1 MRKIIIIPARIQ
13 SERLPEKPLRLIKNK
28 PMIKWT
34 FDAGIKSSADKVQVA
49 TDSVKISKL
58 FNSKDIVMTSAD
70 HNSGTDRVYE
80 AVAKLGLNDNDVII
94 NLQGDEPFIDPDDL
108 NNLFDIFSKK
118 NVSMATLYSD
128 LISKSDINNPNIV
141 KVVVRNGIALNFFR
155 NTKLQKNLFIHQG
168 VYAFKYKILKN
179 FISWKPSENEKNF
192 KLEQFRAMDNGVTI
206 NVLKSVSEVHLG
218 VDTEEDLNR
227 ANEIAKENNY

>member
-1 MRKIIIIPARIQ
+1 M
-13 SERLPEKPLRLIKNK
+13 
-28 PMIKWT
+28 
-34 FDAGIKSSADKVQVA
+34 
-49 TDSVKISKL
+49 
-58 FNSKDIVMTSAD
+58 
-70 HNSGTDRVYE
+70 
-80 AVAKLGLNDNDVII
+80 NDNDVII

-168 VYAFKYKILKN
+168 VYAFKYKILKD
-179 FISWKPSENEKNF
+179 FISWKPSENEKKF
-192 KLEQFRAMDNGVTI
+192 KLEQFRAMDNGVKI

>member
-1 MRKIIIIPARIQ
+1 MRKILIIPARIQ
-13 SERLPEKPLRLIKNK
+13 SERLPEKPLRLIQNK

-49 TDSVKISKL
+49 TDSMKISKL

-80 AVAKLGLNDNDVII
+80 AVAKLGLNENDVII
-94 NLQGDEPFIDPDDL
+94 NLQGDEPFIDPIDL
-108 NNLFDIFSKK
+108 NNLFDIFLKK
-118 NVSMATLYSD
+118 NVSMATLYSN
-128 LISKSDINNPNIV
+128 LISKNDINNPNIV
-141 KVVVRNGIALNFFR
+141 KVAVRNGIALNFFR
-155 NTKLQKNLFIHQG
+155 KTKLQKNLFIHQG
-168 VYAFKYKILKN
+168 VYAFKYKILKD
-179 FISWKPSENEKNF
+179 FISWNPSENEKKF
-192 KLEQFRAMDNGVTI
+192 KLEQFRAMDNGVKI

>member
-1 MRKIIIIPARIQ
+1 
-13 SERLPEKPLRLIKNK
+13 
-28 PMIKWT
+28 MIKWT

-155 NTKLQKNLFIHQG
+155 KTKLQKNLFIHQG
-168 VYAFKYKILKN
+168 VYAFKYKILKD
-179 FISWKPSENEKNF
+179 FISWNPSENEKKF
-192 KLEQFRAMDNGVTI
+192 KLEQFRAMDNGVKI

>member
-1 MRKIIIIPARIQ
+1 MKKILIIPARIQ

-58 FNSKDIVMTSAD
+58 FNSKHIVMTSPN

-80 AVAKLGLNDNDVII
+80 AVSKIGLNDNDVII

-128 LISKSDINNPNIV
+128 LIRKSDINNPNIV

-155 NTKLQKNLFIHQG
+155 KTKLQKNLFIHQG

-192 KLEQFRAMDNGVTI
+192 KLEQFRAIDNGVRI

>member
-1 MRKIIIIPARIQ
+1 MKKILIIPARIQ

-58 FNSKDIVMTSAD
+58 FNSKHIVMTSPN

-80 AVAKLGLNDNDVII
+80 AVSKIGLNDNDVII

-155 NTKLQKNLFIHQG
+155 KTKLQKNLFIHQG
-168 VYAFKYKILKN
+168 VYAFKYKMLKN
-179 FISWKPSENEKNF
+179 FISWNPSEKEKNY

-218 VDTEEDLNR
+218 VDTEEDLIR

>member
-1 MRKIIIIPARIQ
+1 
-13 SERLPEKPLRLIKNK
+13 
-28 PMIKWT
+28 MIKWT

-94 NLQGDEPFIDPDDL
+94 NLQGDEPFIEPDDL

-118 NVSMATLYSD
+118 NVSMATLYLS
-128 LISKSDINNPNIV
+128 LIHI
-141 KVVVRNGIALNFFR
+141 
-155 NTKLQKNLFIHQG
+155 
-168 VYAFKYKILKN
+168 
-179 FISWKPSENEKNF
+179 
-192 KLEQFRAMDNGVTI
+192 
-206 NVLKSVSEVHLG
+206 
-218 VDTEEDLNR
+218 
-227 ANEIAKENNY
+227 

>member
-1 MRKIIIIPARIQ
+1 MRKILIIPARIQ
-13 SERLPEKPLRLIKNK
+13 SERLPEKPLRLIQNK

-128 LISKSDINNPNIV
+128 LISKSDLNNPNIV

-168 VYAFKYKILKN
+168 VYAFKYKILKD
-179 FISWKPSENEKNF
+179 FISWNPSENEKKF
-192 KLEQFRAMDNGVTI
+192 KLEQFRAMDNGVKI

>member
-1 MRKIIIIPARIQ
+1 
-13 SERLPEKPLRLIKNK
+13 
-28 PMIKWT
+28 MIKWT

-155 NTKLQKNLFIHQG
+155 ITKLQKNLFIHQG
-168 VYAFKYKILKN
+168 VYAFKYKILKD
-179 FISWKPSENEKNF
+179 FISWNPSENEKKF
-192 KLEQFRAMDNGVTI
+192 KLEQFRAMDNGVKI